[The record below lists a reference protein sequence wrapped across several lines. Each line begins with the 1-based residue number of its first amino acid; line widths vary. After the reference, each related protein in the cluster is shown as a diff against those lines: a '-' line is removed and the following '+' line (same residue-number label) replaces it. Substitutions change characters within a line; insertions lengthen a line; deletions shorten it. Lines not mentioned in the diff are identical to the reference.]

1 MIQPIE
7 KVQIP
12 YQFEYEHDDFLFT
25 LEIHYNPEYDFF
37 TIDLYKNDELI
48 VYGEKLVYGQQL
60 FKSLND
66 STLPKLIPL
75 DESENTDKITYDNFQ
90 KIVFLKVIEDAV

>member
-1 MIQPIE
+1 MILSINKE
-7 KVQIP
+7 QIP
-12 YQFEYEHDDFLFT
+12 YQFEYEYNDHLFT
-25 LEIHYNPEYDFF
+25 FEIHYNADYDFF
-37 TIDLYKNDELI
+37 TVDLYKNDELI

-66 STLPKLIPL
+66 STLTKLIPL